1 MTMVASMLRGCGTL
15 GAAIWLV
22 AQAAKG
28 IVWDLFDRD
37 ELAQRRLAEALATFI
52 WRPLPTLAALAT
64 LVGLI
69 VGVSMYQALRR
80 FNAEFAIEPA
90 VAQAMAR
97 DVIPLLVGVFASGRV
112 SVGLAARLGGM
123 QLGREILALEV
134 LGHDPARYVLTP
146 SLVAVVAA
154 APIHLLVAGVC
165 AWFASGSVLQ
175 FGAVTPWPQ
184 FMALTLGDATA
195 KAALT
200 GMAKAVVFSV
210 VALGVGA
217 AIGAREVRGPADVG
231 GQATAAFT
239 FGLLSVFAAG
249 ACWQVIG

>member
-1 MTMVASMLRGCGTL
+1 MFTLRIQPGST
-15 GAAIWLV
+15 APIWRQIV
-22 AQAAKG
+22 NGIAQAEADG
-28 IVWDLFDRD
+28 RLSPGDTVPSVRD
-37 ELAQRRLAEALATFI
+37 LAEQ
-52 WRPLPTLAALAT
+52 
-64 LVGLI
+64 LVINHNTVAKAYTELVRDGIIL
-69 VGVSMYQALRR
+69 GQAGRGYVVAKRR
-80 FNAEFAIEPA
+80 MVFSSEEKVRQLDQSLDA
-90 VAQAMAR
+90 V
-97 DVIPLLVGVFASGRV
+97 
-112 SVGLAARLGGM
+112 VGLAARLGGM